1 MREVV
6 EKTAAGAIVFDADI
20 LHKVTDS
27 AFSAEAWVSA
37 EPVTGTF
44 KTGGRGNTL
53 FVSDG
58 RNEFVLRHYFRGGLV
73 GRLVRDNYVWPGE
86 EGNRAFQEWRLLGKL
101 VELGLPVPMPA
112 AARYCRS
119 GFLYKADLMTVRVPG
134 IRSLSDRISAAP
146 GERGFWQKLG
156 AGIWRFHRA
165 GVFHAD
171 LNVSNVQL
179 NQEDELWVLDFDR
192 GKLLPAGAW
201 QQRNLARFHRSLRKL
216 KQFDPRVHFTQQD
229 WNDFLEGYFSESR
242 SA

>member
-6 EKTAAGAIVFDADI
+6 KKTAAGAILFDADV

-27 AFSAEAWVSA
+27 AFSADAWSFA

-53 FVSDG
+53 FVGDG
-58 RNEFVLRHYFRGGLV
+58 RNEFVLRHFYRGGLV
-73 GRLVRDNYVWPGE
+73 GRLVRDNYFWLGE
-86 EGNRAFQEWRLLGKL
+86 ESNRAFQEWRLLGKL
-101 VELGLPVPMPA
+101 VELGLPVPTPA

-119 GFLYKADLMTVRVPG
+119 GIFYRADLMTIRVPG

-146 GERGFWQKLG
+146 GEGEFWQKLG
-156 AGIWRFHRA
+156 AGIRRFHSA

-171 LNVSNVQL
+171 LNVSNVQVDPGD
-179 NQEDELWVLDFDR
+179 QLWVLDFDR
-192 GKLLPAGAW
+192 GRLLPAGAW

-216 KQFDPRVHFTQQD
+216 QQFDPQVHFTATN
-229 WNDFLEGYFSESR
+229 WNDFLAGYFNESR